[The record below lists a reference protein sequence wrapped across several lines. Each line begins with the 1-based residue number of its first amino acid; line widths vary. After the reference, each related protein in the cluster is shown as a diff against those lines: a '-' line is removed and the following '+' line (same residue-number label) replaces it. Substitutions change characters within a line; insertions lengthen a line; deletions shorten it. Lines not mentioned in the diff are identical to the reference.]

1 MPIARERMAT
11 RGTMY
16 PQVVELSG
24 FDPLIGYRISDR
36 DSDNADFNYYGYLD
50 ADGGYYIMQ
59 ENLSNGAY
67 RYTKGTSE
75 YATAWTNRS
84 SQSYDYFNV
93 IF

>member
-1 MPIARERMAT
+1 MPT

-36 DSDNADFNYYGYLD
+36 DSDNADFNYYGYLK
-50 ADGGYYIMQ
+50 ADGGFYIMR
-59 ENLSNGAY
+59 EELATGAY
-67 RYTKGTSE
+67 RYYQGGSD
-75 YATAWTNRS
+75 YATAWTNRTS
-84 SQSYDYFNV
+84 PSQVYDYFST